1 MSNEIKKKYETEH
14 LINWEQGR
22 CCLCPFPLE
31 IRPTSYNFDEKLMSR
46 SNFIIFKEHKFLR
59 NIFLSDGLAKA
70 NSLKDLKTFH
80 EKFISF
86 LKIAVFFKNPFNKCE
101 DLDDCFQWQLT

>member
-1 MSNEIKKKYETEH
+1 MLY
-14 LINWEQGR
+14 
-22 CCLCPFPLE
+22 
-31 IRPTSYNFDEKLMSR
+31 

-59 NIFLSDGLAKA
+59 NIFSSDILKKT

-86 LKIAVFFKNPFNKCE
+86 LKIAVFLKILLTNAKIWMTVFNGN
-101 DLDDCFQWQLT
+101 

>member
-1 MSNEIKKKYETEH
+1 MLY
-14 LINWEQGR
+14 
-22 CCLCPFPLE
+22 
-31 IRPTSYNFDEKLMSR
+31 

-59 NIFLSDGLAKA
+59 NIFSSDILKKT

-86 LKIAVFFKNPFNKCE
+86 LKIAVFFKNTFNKCE